1 MEIVLTHQ
9 TTHIEWSAFV
19 NRIGQERHLVLN
31 EMEEFFK
38 LIFYCYHRKVISY
51 DSYPMTNRKSKSWSI

>member
-19 NRIGQERHLVLN
+19 NRIGQERHLVFN
-31 EMEEFFK
+31 EMDELFK
-38 LIFYCYHRKVISY
+38 LVFYCYHRKVISY
-51 DSYPMTNRKSKSWSI
+51 DS